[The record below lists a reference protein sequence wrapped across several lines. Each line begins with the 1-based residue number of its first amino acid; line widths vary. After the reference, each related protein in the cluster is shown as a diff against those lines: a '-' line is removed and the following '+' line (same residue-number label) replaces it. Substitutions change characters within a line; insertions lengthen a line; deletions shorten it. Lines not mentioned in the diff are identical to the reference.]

1 MKDEDGLPISTPTAP
16 SSSFTTACTLSK
28 KETSSSSSYSAIF
41 GRDRYKFWAFAA
53 ILLLAFWSML
63 TGTVTLRWSAGN
75 LNAISDDIDIPLPED
90 LDVLEMEEREKLVKH
105 MWDVYTNSRGIK
117 LPKFW
122 QDAFEAAYEE
132 LTSDVPGV
140 TEDSISEIA
149 KMSVR
154 YIPIESPPLRS
165 SVSSLSPSLS
175 FPLNL
180 NSTVWLINLSY
191 ELVFN

>member
-1 MKDEDGLPISTPTAP
+1 MKDDDALPISTPTAP
-16 SSSFTTACTLSK
+16 SSSFTTCTLSK
-28 KETSSSSSYSAIF
+28 KETSYSAIF
-41 GRDRYKFWAFAA
+41 GRDRYTFWAFAA
-53 ILLLAFWSML
+53 ILMLAFWSML

-122 QDAFEAAYEE
+122 QEAFEAAYEE
-132 LTSDVPGV
+132 LTSDAPGV
-140 TEDSISEIA
+140 PEDAIFEIA

-154 YIPIESPPLRS
+154 YIPIESPPLHS
-165 SVSSLSPSLS
+165 SGIRELSLRQMKREQTTAAGRKL
-175 FPLNL
+175 
-180 NSTVWLINLSY
+180 
-191 ELVFN
+191 

>member
-1 MKDEDGLPISTPTAP
+1 MKDEDALPISTPTAP
-16 SSSFTTACTLSK
+16 SSSFTTSK
-28 KETSSSSSYSAIF
+28 KETSYSTIF
-41 GRDRYKFWAFAA
+41 GRGRYKFWAFAA

-117 LPKFW
+117 LLKFW
-122 QDAFEAAYEE
+122 QEAFEAAYEE

-140 TEDSISEIA
+140 PEDALSEIA

-154 YIPIESPPLRS
+154 YIPIESPTLHSSGIRDLSLRQMKREQTTATGRK
-165 SVSSLSPSLS
+165 L
-175 FPLNL
+175 
-180 NSTVWLINLSY
+180 
-191 ELVFN
+191 

>member
-1 MKDEDGLPISTPTAP
+1 MRDDDLPISTPTAP
-16 SSSFTTACTLSK
+16 SSSFTTSK
-28 KETSSSSSYSAIF
+28 KETSYFAIF
-41 GRDRYKFWAFAA
+41 GRGRYKFWAFAA
-53 ILLLAFWSML
+53 ISLLALWSMF

-117 LPKFW
+117 LLKFW
-122 QDAFEAAYEE
+122 QEAFEAAYEE

-140 TEDSISEIA
+140 PEDALSEIA

-154 YIPIESPPLRS
+154 YIPIESPPLHS
-165 SVSSLSPSLS
+165 SGIRELSLRQMKREQTTATGRKS
-175 FPLNL
+175 
-180 NSTVWLINLSY
+180 
-191 ELVFN
+191 

>member
-1 MKDEDGLPISTPTAP
+1 MKDEDALPISTPTAP
-16 SSSFTTACTLSK
+16 SSSTSK
-28 KETSSSSSYSAIF
+28 KETSSSSTYSAIF
-41 GRDRYKFWAFAA
+41 GRGRYKFWAFAA

-63 TGTVTLRWSAGN
+63 TGTFTLRWSAGN

-122 QDAFEAAYEE
+122 QEAFEAAYEE
-132 LTSDVPGV
+132 LTNDVPGV
-140 TEDSISEIA
+140 PEEAIFEIA

-154 YIPIESPPLRS
+154 YIPIESPPLHS
-165 SVSSLSPSLS
+165 SD
-175 FPLNL
+175 
-180 NSTVWLINLSY
+180 IK
-191 ELVFN
+191 ELQ